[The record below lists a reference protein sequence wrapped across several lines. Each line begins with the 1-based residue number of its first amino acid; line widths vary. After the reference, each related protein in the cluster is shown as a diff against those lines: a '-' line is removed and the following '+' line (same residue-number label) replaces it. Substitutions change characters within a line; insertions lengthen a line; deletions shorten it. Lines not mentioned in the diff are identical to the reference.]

1 MVTETFSLFDL
12 APGKTVAGR
21 FRIVKPQ
28 RQSGM
33 SSAFEAVD
41 EQTSDGAGRCAL
53 IVFPGPLFEGA
64 KQADEFRTS
73 WNTWRAVHSGHV
85 IAIREVLAL
94 PQSTTILV
102 TDFPEGS
109 TLREWLKQHKHMTAA
124 QARDL
129 GLQLLDGLVAIHAPS
144 LVHGDIKPQTIFL
157 AAGKGKAALRGVLV
171 DGGITTGLW
180 NAKHL
185 GEHTALI
192 GTPYYA
198 PIEQFGGESP
208 DVQSD
213 IYNVATVLFE
223 CVTGVLPWP
232 GSSMLEVFQQKLD
245 KHPPSMKK
253 RAPKVEVAS
262 GLEAAIVQGLMADRR
277 QRYQSA
283 AEFRVA
289 LAAVELG

>member
-1 MVTETFSLFDL
+1 MATETFSLFDL

-41 EQTSDGAGRCAL
+41 EQSGDGAKSCAL

-73 WNTWRAVHSGHV
+73 WNSWRAVRSSHV
-85 IAIREVLAL
+85 IAIRDVLAL

-102 TDFPEGS
+102 TDFPDGS
-109 TLREWLKQHKHMTAA
+109 TLREWLKAHKHMTEA

-129 GLQLLDGLVAIHAPS
+129 GLQLLDGLTAIHAQNM
-144 LVHGDIKPQTIFL
+144 VHGDIKPQTIFL
-157 AAGKGKAALRGVLV
+157 GAGQGKASLRGVLV

-192 GTPYYA
+192 GTPFYA

-253 RAPKVEVAS
+253 RAPKVDVTPT
-262 GLEAAIVQGLMADRR
+262 LEAAIVQGLMADRR

-283 AEFRVA
+283 AEFRAA
-289 LAAVELG
+289 LAAVELT